1 MLKDQILSFLKQLV
15 DKAKP
20 LTDKV
25 LHFGG
30 HRLQLAFASVA
41 GLYWNLSPQNRH
53 RVRLAAVAF
62 AILSMGIVLGRI
74 TNVNRNVKIEASDK
88 ALKVEKSGVLELK
101 LPGIKLNP
109 EIYIFQTAEKVQ
121 VPVDIKVPG
130 RLAFN
135 AEKSKVLSARAPGR
149 VERIYAFDGAEV
161 NIGSPIVELYSPEF
175 LSAQQEYLLS
185 SKTAKVLESSRTM
198 SDLLGD
204 ARITQQAAANRM
216 RNLGAGDGDI
226 KAIEVTGKTQSNLVM
241 RSPLKGV
248 VVKRNVEPGSAVSS
262 GDVMV
267 TLADPK
273 QLWFLGN
280 VFEQDFRFIKP
291 GQKMVLHV
299 EAYPEKEFVAYAN
312 YIAPTIDP
320 QTRALLVR
328 AEIENIDDLL
338 RPDMYVSAKL
348 TTGMADAIVV
358 PQTAVVRIR
367 EMRYVI
373 IKAGDETYRR
383 LPVKGYDL
391 NSKTFAIT
399 EGVESGA
406 RILAEG
412 GVLLNDRFAKQE
424 D

>member
-1 MLKDQILSFLKQLV
+1 MLKDKILSFLKPLA
-15 DKAKP
+15 DKARP
-20 LTDKV
+20 IADKF
-25 LHFGG
+25 LQFGG
-30 HRLQLAFASVA
+30 RQLLVVFASA
-41 GLYWNLSPQNRH
+41 SGLYWNLSPQNRQ

-62 AILSMGIVLGRI
+62 TILSLGIVLGRL
-74 TNVNRNVKIEASDK
+74 TDVNRSVKIEVSDK
-88 ALKVEKSGVLELK
+88 ALKVEKSGILELK
-101 LPGIKLNP
+101 LPGVKLNP
-109 EIYIFQTAEKVQ
+109 EIYIFQDAQQVQ

-149 VERIYAFDGAEV
+149 VERIYAFDGVEV
-161 NIGSPIVELYSPEF
+161 NIGSPVVELYSPEF
-175 LSAQQEYLLS
+175 VSAQQEYLLS
-185 SKTAKVLESSRTM
+185 SKTVKVLEVSKTM

-216 RNLGAGDGDI
+216 RNLGASDSDI
-226 KAIEVTGKTQSNLVM
+226 NSIESSGKTQSNLVM

-262 GDVMV
+262 GDVIA

-299 EAYPEKEFVAYAN
+299 EAHPDKEFIAYAN
-312 YIAPTIDP
+312 YISPAIDP
-320 QTRALLVR
+320 QSRALLIR
-328 AEIENIDDLL
+328 ADISNDGNLL
-338 RPDMYVSAKL
+338 RPDMFASAKL

-367 EMRYVI
+367 EMRYII
-373 IKAGDETYRR
+373 IKVGDETYRR

-399 EGVESGA
+399 EGVEPGS
-406 RILAEG
+406 RILSQG
-412 GVLLNDRFAKQE
+412 TVLLNDRFAKQE

>member
-1 MLKDQILSFLKQLV
+1 MKDKILSFLKQLG

-20 LTDKV
+20 IADKA

-30 HRLQLAFASVA
+30 HRLHVALANIT
-41 GLYWNLSPQNRH
+41 GLYWNLSPQNRY
-53 RVRLAAVAF
+53 RMRLAAFAF

-88 ALKVEKSGVLELK
+88 ALKIEKSGVLELR
-101 LPGIKLNP
+101 LPGVKLNP

-130 RLAFN
+130 RIAFN

-161 NIGSPIVELYSPEF
+161 KIGSPIVELYSPEYV
-175 LSAQQEYLLS
+175 SAQQEYLLS
-185 SKTAKVLESSRTM
+185 SKTAKVLESSKTM
-198 SDLLGD
+198 GDLLGD

-226 KAIEVTGKTQSNLVM
+226 KTIEATGKTQSNLVM

-248 VVKRNVEPGSAVSS
+248 VVKRNVEPGSAVNS
-262 GDVMV
+262 GDVIA

-280 VFEQDFRFIKP
+280 VFEQDLRLIKT
-291 GQKMVLHV
+291 GQKLVLQV
-299 EAYPEKEFVAYAN
+299 EAYPDKEFVAYAN
-312 YIAPTIDP
+312 YVAPTVDP
-320 QTRALLVR
+320 QTRALLIR
-328 AEIENIDDLL
+328 ADIDNHDDLL
-338 RPDMYVSAKL
+338 RPDMYASAKL

-373 IKAGDETYRR
+373 IKAGDEMYRR
-383 LPVKGYDL
+383 IPVKGYDL

-399 EGVESGA
+399 DGVESGS

-412 GVLLNDRFAKQE
+412 AVLLNDRFAKQE